1 VASGDFFIELEV
13 CLLVFTPFVAITAL
27 GLAAAGWWAGISIF
41 GGPPTQHMLDR
52 RAGLLT
58 AAFVVGTAGPL
69 AGIAVAS
76 YTRQAAAGVIYGV
89 VLAATLAITTLSH
102 ISRDATEDPLP
113 TPRGP
118 QVCQEHSG
126 GDTRC
131 PGG

>member
-1 VASGDFFIELEV
+1 MRQPYLETFV
-13 CLLVFTPFVAITAL
+13 LVFAPFVALTAL
-27 GLAAAGWWAGISIF
+27 GLAAAGWWAGVPIL
-41 GGPPTQHMLDR
+41 GGPPTQHMLDQ
-52 RAGLLT
+52 RAALLT

-69 AGIAVAS
+69 TDIAVAS
-76 YTRQAAAGVIYGV
+76 YTRQATAGMIHGL
-89 VLAATLAITTLSH
+89 VLAATLVIATLSH
-102 ISRDATEDPLP
+102 ISPDSTEQPAP